1 KDVRLTSFNAI
12 SKAFMQ
18 NLTCRGVNEAENQVP
33 ASELAS
39 VKTEVEP
46 SRRNSMANPEHVA
59 VFDQG
64 IKAWNKW
71 RKRHPE
77 IQPDLSAAFLKGD
90 TIGEEKVTEK
100 GIEPCPN
107 MCKHEQRRTSRK
119 NARSVN
125 WPRAITR
132 QPIGS
137 FMPKWSSRVGQERRL
152 RRSQLNWI
160 TIPKRCVSTWHD

>member
-1 KDVRLTSFNAI
+1 MKQGPSFARFSYAPI
-12 SKAFMQ
+12 RFFPCQQS
-18 NLTCRGVNEAENQVP
+18 T
-33 ASELAS
+33 
-39 VKTEVEP
+39 
-46 SRRNSMANPEHVA
+46 
-59 VFDQG
+59 D
-64 IKAWNKW
+64 
-71 RKRHPE
+71 
-77 IQPDLSAAFLKGD
+77 SAAFLKGD

-160 TIPKRCVSTWHD
+160 AIPKRCVSTWHGSILRGLRDCACKQEQAASHV